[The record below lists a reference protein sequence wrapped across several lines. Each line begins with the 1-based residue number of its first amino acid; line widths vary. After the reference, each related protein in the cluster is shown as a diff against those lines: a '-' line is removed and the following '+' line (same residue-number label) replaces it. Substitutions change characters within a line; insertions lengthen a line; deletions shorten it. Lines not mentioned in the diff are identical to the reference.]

1 MFPIRST
8 QVNLLSPAKPTDR
21 NNASLALLAT
31 YEEWS
36 VRLAYRQKTY
46 LAHTVGI
53 KLSF

>member
-8 QVNLLSPAKPTDR
+8 QVDLIWPAKTTDR
-21 NNASLALLAT
+21 NNASLSLLAT
-31 YEEWS
+31 YKEWS